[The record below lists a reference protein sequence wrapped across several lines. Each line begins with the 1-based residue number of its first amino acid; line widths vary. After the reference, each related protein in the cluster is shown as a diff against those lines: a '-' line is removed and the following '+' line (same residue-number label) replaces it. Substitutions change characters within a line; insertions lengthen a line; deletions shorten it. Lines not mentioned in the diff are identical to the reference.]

1 MGHYLNLHIREEV
14 TEGLRKRYEGNFI
27 ISAHFQIVDGKIDV
41 IEMKGAQKEKLRE
54 DKCL

>member
-27 ISAHFQIVDGKIDV
+27 ISAHCRLVGDQINV
-41 IEMKGAQKEKLRE
+41 IEMKRGAER
-54 DKCL
+54 